1 LLDYCCNCY
10 LLSLTRYSR
19 VSGYADAVN
28 ASVPVQI
35 VFEIDVR
42 LNFMSFTVIHL
53 MNDCDAMPVP
63 LTDRH

>member
-1 LLDYCCNCY
+1 M
-10 LLSLTRYSR
+10 
-19 VSGYADAVN
+19 SGYADAVN

-35 VFEIDVR
+35 VFNIDVR